1 MARSCYLA
9 LACALLLVISFE
21 IPCLVDSYTSLA
33 TDQYFLLS
41 LKSVVISDPF
51 HIFTKNWTNSSS
63 VCSWIGVTCG
73 LRHHRV
79 TALNISSMGLSGPI
93 PPQLGNLSFL
103 VSLDLS
109 NNFYT
114 GTLPPE
120 FSLLH
125 RLRFIFLRRNNLT
138 GAIPSA
144 IFNISTLRRIS
155 LAYNEL
161 SGSLPTDMCSNL
173 PFLQFINLNVNKLSG
188 EIPSNLSQCQQLQVV
203 SLSYNSFSGQIPAAF
218 GKLTSLRILLLGE
231 NYLNGVIP
239 TEMGNLQNLVE
250 LAIEHN
256 QITGTL
262 SLNIFNMSTMEKLTL
277 QRNKLSGS
285 LSRDIGNFTMLKVLD
300 LTENRFTSV
309 IPKEIGQ
316 LSQLEILALRSN
328 NFTGSIPP
336 QIFNISTLRILD
348 LASNDLSGRLPA
360 HLCTGSPILEL
371 FTFEYNSISG
381 EIPHSISNCAYLK
394 IFDLGDNKFTGI
406 VPHSLSN
413 LTLLDFLQLS
423 GNNLRIEASSSELS
437 FITSLTMCT
446 SLRYFGV
453 SGNPLGGII
462 PPSIG
467 NFSSSLQYFEAFNC
481 KIKGTIPDGIGN
493 LSNLIQLDLSKN
505 NLSGII
511 PPTFTYLHKIQGL
524 DLHNNNMGGSI
535 PEGLCDI
542 GSWYIIDLSQNKLSG
557 LIPECFGNFIS
568 LRGLHL
574 YSNLLNSSIPSGL
587 WRLKDL
593 LELDLS
599 SNSLTGFLPLEM
611 GNLVTANYI
620 NLSMNNLSQ
629 SIPNTIGN
637 LRSLVNLSLAHN
649 RLEGSIPVSVG
660 SMISLVALDLSNND
674 LSGSIPKSLEEL
686 QQLDYLNVSFN
697 SLSGDIP
704 SGGPFR
710 NFTME
715 SFKGNDALCGSSSLH
730 GIPICH
736 IASRHKSTWKK
747 VEFSLFILA
756 GVVALITI
764 VTLLLI
770 YIRCKRKDQTISGIV
785 ELASDVP
792 QRISY
797 YEIMRA
803 TEHFNES
810 NLLGT
815 GSYGSVYRGI
825 LGDGKVIAVKV
836 FNQHSEAAFHSFDV
850 ECEVLRNIRHRNL
863 TQVLSSC
870 SNEEFKALVLEY
882 MPNANLE
889 KWLYSHN
896 YFLDVN
902 QRLDIMI
909 DVAFA
914 LEYLHHGYSTPI
926 VHCDLKPSNVLLD
939 DEMVAHVSDF
949 GISKLLGEEQ
959 STVLTNTLATLGYI
973 APEYGLEGLVSTRCD
988 VYSYGVMLME
998 TFTRKRPNDDM
1009 FGGDLSLTSWVECLL
1024 PQAPNRVVDPNL
1036 FITLDDEHGDK
1047 ILQCVSSI
1055 LVLALKCSTESPR
1068 ERINIKEAL
1077 VDLQKIKRRFFSNA

>member
-1 MARSCYLA
+1 MARSCYFA
-9 LACALLLVISFE
+9 LACALILVISFQ
-21 IPCLVDSYTSLA
+21 IPCLVDSYTNLA
-33 TDQYFLLS
+33 TDQYSLLS
-41 LKSVVISDPF
+41 LKSAVISDPH
-51 HIFTKNWTNSSS
+51 HILTKNWTNSSS

-79 TALNISSMGLSGPI
+79 TALNISSMDLSGTI

-103 VSLDLS
+103 VSLNLS
-109 NNFYT
+109 NNFFS

-125 RLRFIFLRRNNLT
+125 RLRFISLRINNLT
-138 GAIPSA
+138 GAIPPA
-144 IFNISTLRRIS
+144 IFNISTVRIMRF
-155 LAYNEL
+155 AINEL
-161 SGSLPTDMCSNL
+161 SGSLPPDMCSNL
-173 PFLQFINLNVNKLSG
+173 PFLQLISLSKNKLSG
-188 EIPSNLSQCQQLQVV
+188 EIPSNLSQCQQLQELF
-203 SLSYNSFSGQIPAAF
+203 LSYNSFSGQIPAAF
-218 GKLTSLRILLLGE
+218 GKLTSLRNLYLAG

-239 TEMGNLQNLVE
+239 KEMGNLQDLVE
-250 LAIEHN
+250 LYIEDN
-256 QITGTL
+256 QITGAL
-262 SLNIFNMSTMEKLTL
+262 PINISNMSSL
-277 QRNKLSGS
+277 QLLILWDNKLSGNLPS
-285 LSRDIGNFTMLKVLD
+285 DIGNFTMLKL
-300 LTENRFTSV
+300 LELHENHFTGV
-309 IPKEIGQ
+309 IPTEIGL

-336 QIFNISTLRILD
+336 QIFNISTLRSLD
-348 LASNDLSGRLPA
+348 LGFNDLSGSLPA
-360 HLCTGSPILEL
+360 HLCTGSPILEWITL
-371 FTFEYNSISG
+371 GKNSIGG
-381 EIPHSISNCAYLK
+381 EIPHSISNCAHLK
-394 IFDLGDNKFTGI
+394 TLDLATNRFTGL
-406 VPHSLSN
+406 V
-413 LTLLDFLQLS
+413 
-423 GNNLRIEASSSELS
+423 
-437 FITSLTMCT
+437 
-446 SLRYFGV
+446 
-453 SGNPLGGII
+453 
-462 PPSIG
+462 
-467 NFSSSLQYFEAFNC
+467 
-481 KIKGTIPDGIGN
+481 
-493 LSNLIQLDLSKN
+493 
-505 NLSGII
+505 
-511 PPTFTYLHKIQGL
+511 
-524 DLHNNNMGGSI
+524 
-535 PEGLCDI
+535 
-542 GSWYIIDLSQNKLSG
+542 
-557 LIPECFGNFIS
+557 PECFGNLIS
-568 LRGLHL
+568 LRELHL

-593 LELDLS
+593 LVLDLS

-611 GNLVTANYI
+611 GNLMAAHNI
-620 NLSMNNLSQ
+620 NLSMNNMSQ

-637 LRSLVNLSLAHN
+637 LRRLVNLSLAHN

-674 LSGSIPKSLEEL
+674 LSGSIPKTLEKL

-710 NFTME
+710 NFKME
-715 SFKGNDALCGSSSLH
+715 SFKGNDALCGSSSLR

-736 IASRHKSTWKK
+736 IASRHKSTRKK

-764 VTLLLI
+764 VTLI
-770 YIRCKRKDQTISGIV
+770 FICVRCKRKNKTINGSV

-797 YEIMRA
+797 YEILRV

-863 TQVLSSC
+863 TKVLSSC

-909 DVAFA
+909 DVASA

-1024 PQAPNRVVDPNL
+1024 PQAPDRVVDPNL

-1077 VDLQKIKRRFFSNA
+1077 VDLQKVKRQFFSNT

>member
-1 MARSCYLA
+1 MTRSCYFA
-9 LACALLLVISFE
+9 LACALLLVISFQ
-21 IPCLVDSYTSLA
+21 IPCLVDSYTSLV
-33 TDQYFLLS
+33 TDQYSLLS
-41 LKSVVISDPF
+41 LKFVVISDPY
-51 HIFTKNWTNSSS
+51 HKLTKNWTNSSS

-73 LRHHRV
+73 LHHHRV
-79 TALNISSMGLSGPI
+79 TALNISSMGLSGSI

-109 NNFYT
+109 NNFYS

-125 RLRFIFLRRNNLT
+125 RLRFISLTSNNLT
-138 GAIPSA
+138 GAIPSG
-144 IFNISTLRRIS
+144 IFNISTLRRIHFS
-155 LAYNEL
+155 YNEL
-161 SGSLPTDMCSNL
+161 SGTLPTDMCSNL
-173 PFLQFINLNVNKLSG
+173 PFLQLIKLNDNKLSG
-188 EIPSNLSQCQQLQVV
+188 EIPSNLSQCQQLQFV
-203 SLSYNSFSGQIPAAF
+203 SLSYNSFSGEIPAAF
-218 GKLTSLRILLLGE
+218 GKLTSLQILYLGG

-239 TEMGNLQNLVE
+239 KEMGNLQNLVK
-250 LAIEHN
+250 LFIEHN
-256 QITGTL
+256 QITGAL
-262 SLNIFNMSTMEKLTL
+262 PINISNMSSL
-277 QRNKLSGS
+277 QGLILWDNKLSGNLPS
-285 LSRDIGNFTMLKVLD
+285 DIGNFTTLKHLE
-300 LTENRFTSV
+300 LSENRFTGV
-309 IPKEIGQ
+309 IPTEIGQ
-316 LSQLEILALRSN
+316 LSQLEALTLYSN

-336 QIFNISTLRILD
+336 QIFNISTLRTLD
-348 LASNDLSGRLPA
+348 LAFNDLSGSLPT
-360 HLCTGSPILEL
+360 HFCTGSPILEWITL
-371 FTFEYNSISG
+371 ENNSISG
-381 EIPHSISNCAYLK
+381 EIPHSISNCAHLTTL
-394 IFDLGDNKFTGI
+394 DLGTNRFTGI

-413 LTLLDFLQLS
+413 LTLLKNLGLS
-423 GNNLRIEASSSELS
+423 ENNLRTDASSSELS
-437 FITSLTMCT
+437 FITSLTKCT
-446 SLRYFGV
+446 SLTNLLIND
-453 SGNPLGGII
+453 NPLDGII

-467 NFSSSLQYFEAFNC
+467 NFSSSLQQFEASNC

-493 LSNLIQLDLSKN
+493 LSNLIKLDLSKN

-511 PPTFTYLHKIQGL
+511 PHTFKYLHKIQGL
-524 DLHNNNMGGSI
+524 DLHNNNLGGPI

-542 GSWYIIDLSQNKLSG
+542 GSWYTINLGQNQLSG
-557 LIPECFGNFIS
+557 PIPECFGNLIS
-568 LRGLHL
+568 LRFLHL
-574 YSNLLNSSIPSGL
+574 YSNLLNSSIPTGL

-593 LELDLS
+593 QGLLLS

-611 GNLVTANYI
+611 GNLLAANYI
-620 NLSMNNLSQ
+620 DLSMNNLSQ

-637 LRSLVNLSLAHN
+637 LQSLVYLSLAHN
-649 RLEGSIPVSVG
+649 RLEGSIPVFVG

-715 SFKGNDALCGSSSLH
+715 SFKGNDALCGSSSLR

-736 IASRHKSTWKK
+736 IASRHKSTRKK

-756 GVVALITI
+756 GVIALITI
-764 VTLLLI
+764 VTLI
-770 YIRCKRKDQTISGIV
+770 FICVRCKRKDKTINGSV

-797 YEIMRA
+797 YEILRV

-863 TQVLSSC
+863 TKVLSSC
-870 SNEEFKALVLEY
+870 SNEEFKAIVLEY

-896 YFLDVN
+896 YFLDMN

-909 DVAFA
+909 DVAYA

-998 TFTRKRPNDDM
+998 TFTRKRPNDDI
-1009 FGGDLSLTSWVECLL
+1009 FGEDLSLTSWVECLL
-1024 PQAPNRVVDPNL
+1024 PQAPDQVVDPNL
-1036 FITLDDEHGDK
+1036 FITLDDEHGNK

-1055 LVLALKCSTESPR
+1055 LVLALKCSTESPT

-1077 VDLQKIKRRFFSNA
+1077 VDLQKIKRRFFCNA

>member
-1 MARSCYLA
+1 MAKSYYFA
-9 LACALLLVISFE
+9 LKCALLLLISFQ

-33 TDQYFLLS
+33 TDQYSLLS
-41 LKSVVISDPF
+41 LKSAVISDPH
-51 HIFTKNWTNSSS
+51 HILTKNWTNSSS

-79 TALNISSMGLSGPI
+79 TALNISSMDLSGTI
-93 PPQLGNLSFL
+93 PQLLGNLSFL

-109 NNFYT
+109 NNFFS

-125 RLRFIFLRRNNLT
+125 RLRFISLT
-138 GAIPSA
+138 S
-144 IFNISTLRRIS
+144 
-155 LAYNEL
+155 
-161 SGSLPTDMCSNL
+161 M
-173 PFLQFINLNVNKLSG
+173 
-188 EIPSNLSQCQQLQVV
+188 
-203 SLSYNSFSGQIPAAF
+203 SLSNNSFSGQIPAAF
-218 GKLTSLRILLLGE
+218 GKLISLQILYLGG

-239 TEMGNLQNLVE
+239 KEMGNLQNLVK
-250 LAIEHN
+250 LFIEHN
-256 QITGTL
+256 QITGAL
-262 SLNIFNMSTMEKLTL
+262 PINISNMSSL
-277 QRNKLSGS
+277 QGLILWDNKLSGNLPS
-285 LSRDIGNFTMLKVLD
+285 DIGNFTTLKHLE
-300 LTENRFTSV
+300 LSENRFTGV
-309 IPKEIGQ
+309 IPTEIGQ
-316 LSQLEILALRSN
+316 LSQLEALTLYSN

-336 QIFNISTLRILD
+336 QIFNISTLRTLD
-348 LASNDLSGRLPA
+348 LAFNDLSGSLPT
-360 HLCTGSPILEL
+360 HFCTGSPILEWITL
-371 FTFEYNSISG
+371 ENNSISG
-381 EIPHSISNCAYLK
+381 EIPHSISNCAHLTTL
-394 IFDLGDNKFTGI
+394 DLGTNRFTGI

-413 LTLLDFLQLS
+413 LTLLKNLGLS
-423 GNNLRIEASSSELS
+423 ENNLRTDASSSELS
-437 FITSLTMCT
+437 FITSLTKCT
-446 SLRYFGV
+446 SLTNLLIND
-453 SGNPLGGII
+453 NPLDGII

-467 NFSSSLQYFEAFNC
+467 NFSSSLQQFEASNC

-493 LSNLIQLDLSKN
+493 LSNLIKLDLSKN
-505 NLSGII
+505 NLSDII
-511 PPTFTYLHKIQGL
+511 PHTFKYLHKIQGL
-524 DLHNNNMGGSI
+524 DLHNNILGGPI

-542 GSWYIIDLSQNKLSG
+542 GSWYTINLGQNQLSG
-557 LIPECFGNFIS
+557 PIPECFGNLIS
-568 LRGLHL
+568 LRFLHL

-593 LELDLS
+593 QGLLLS

-611 GNLVTANYI
+611 GNLLAANYI
-620 NLSMNNLSQ
+620 DLSMNNLSQ

-637 LRSLVNLSLAHN
+637 LQSLVYLSLAHN
-649 RLEGSIPVSVG
+649 RLEGSIPVFVG

-715 SFKGNDALCGSSSLH
+715 SFKGNDALCGSSSLR

-736 IASRHKSTWKK
+736 IASRHKSTRKK

-756 GVVALITI
+756 GVIALITI
-764 VTLLLI
+764 VTLLFI
-770 YIRCKRKDQTISGIV
+770 CVRYRRKDKTINGSV

-797 YEIMRA
+797 YEILRV

-836 FNQHSEAAFHSFDV
+836 FNQHSEVAFHNFDV

-863 TQVLSSC
+863 TKVLSSC

-896 YFLDVN
+896 YFLDMN

-909 DVAFA
+909 DVAYA

-973 APEYGLEGLVSTRCD
+973 APEGLVSTRCD

-998 TFTRKRPNDDM
+998 TFTRKRPNDDI
-1009 FGGDLSLTSWVECLL
+1009 FGEDLSLTSWVECLL
-1024 PQAPNRVVDPNL
+1024 PQAPDQVVDPNL
-1036 FITLDDEHGDK
+1036 FITLDDEHGNK

-1055 LVLALKCSTESPR
+1055 LVLALKCSTESPT

-1077 VDLQKIKRRFFSNA
+1077 VDLQKIKRRFFCNA

>member
-1 MARSCYLA
+1 MARSYYLA
-9 LACALLLVISFE
+9 LACALLLVISFQ
-21 IPCLVDSYTSLA
+21 IPFLVDSYTSLT
-33 TDQYFLLS
+33 TDQYSLLS
-41 LKSVVISDPF
+41 LKFVVISDPY
-51 HIFTKNWTNSSS
+51 HTLTKNWTNSSS

-73 LRHHRV
+73 LRHNRV
-79 TALNISSMGLSGPI
+79 TALNISSMGLSGTI

-109 NNFYT
+109 NNFFS

-125 RLRFIFLRRNNLT
+125 RLRFISLRRNNLT
-138 GAIPSA
+138 G
-144 IFNISTLRRIS
+144 
-155 LAYNEL
+155 
-161 SGSLPTDMCSNL
+161 
-173 PFLQFINLNVNKLSG
+173 
-188 EIPSNLSQCQQLQVV
+188 
-203 SLSYNSFSGQIPAAF
+203 
-218 GKLTSLRILLLGE
+218 
-231 NYLNGVIP
+231 VIP
-239 TEMGNLQNLVE
+239 KEMGNLQNLVV
-250 LAIEHN
+250 LGIEDN

-262 SLNIFNMSTMEKLTL
+262 SLNIFNMSTLELLTL
-277 QRNKLSGS
+277 WRNKLSGS
-285 LSRDIGNFTMLKVLD
+285 LSRDIGNFTMLKGLD
-300 LTENRFTSV
+300 LSENTFTGV
-309 IPKEIGQ
+309 IPTEIGQ
-316 LSQLEILALRSN
+316 LSQLEVLRLRSN
-328 NFTGSIPP
+328 NFIGTIPP
-336 QIFNISTLRILD
+336 QIFNISTLRRLQ
-348 LASNDLSGRLPA
+348 LALNHLSGSLPA
-360 HLCTGSPILEL
+360 QLCINSPILREIL
-371 FTFEYNSISG
+371 LAYNSISG
-381 EIPHSISNCAYLK
+381 EIPHSISYCAYLTDL
-394 IFDLGDNKFTGI
+394 DLGANRFTGI

-413 LTLLDFLQLS
+413 LTQLKFLQLAE
-423 GNNLRIEASSSELS
+423 NNLRTEASSSELS
-437 FITSLTMCT
+437 FITSITNST
-446 SLRYFGV
+446 SLTYLLIND
-453 SGNPLGGII
+453 NPLDGII

-467 NFSSSLQYFEAFNC
+467 NFSSSLQHFDASNC

-493 LSNLIQLDLSKN
+493 LSNMIRLDLSKN

-511 PPTFTYLHKIQGL
+511 PNTFTYLHKIQVL
-524 DLHNNNMGGSI
+524 DLHNNKLGGPI
-535 PEGLCDI
+535 PKGLCDI
-542 GSWYIIDLSQNKLSG
+542 SSWYIINLSQNQLSG
-557 LIPECFGNFIS
+557 LIPECFGNLIS

-574 YSNLLNSSIPSGL
+574 YSNLLDSSIPSGL

-599 SNSLTGFLPLEM
+599 SNSLTGFLPFEM
-611 GNLVTANYI
+611 GNLVAANYI

-629 SIPNTIGN
+629 SIPNMIGN
-637 LRSLVNLSLAHN
+637 LRSLVYLSLAHN

-674 LSGSIPKSLEEL
+674 LSGSIPKTLEEL
-686 QQLDYLNVSFN
+686 QQHNYLNVSFN
-697 SLSGDIP
+697 SLSGVIP

-710 NFTME
+710 NFTIE
-715 SFKGNDALCGSSSLH
+715 SFKGNDALCESAGLH

-764 VTLLLI
+764 VTLI
-770 YIRCKRKDQTISGIV
+770 FICVRCKRKDKTINGIV

-797 YEIMRA
+797 YEILRV

-863 TQVLSSC
+863 TKVLSSC

-909 DVAFA
+909 DVASA
-914 LEYLHHGYSTPI
+914 LEYLHHGYSKPI

-939 DEMVAHVSDF
+939 KEMVAHVSDF

-1009 FGGDLSLTSWVECLL
+1009 FGGDLSLTSWVEYLL
-1024 PQAPNRVVDPNL
+1024 PQAPDRVVDPNL

-1068 ERINIKEAL
+1068 QRINIKEAL